1 MENSKENDNENKADS
16 EEKEDDSKI
25 GIEKKKLEQAL
36 KNARL
41 EHQVIIIQYL
51 FSTYTI
57 VLRLNNKYK
66 LTGPLK
72 IEYGPFIST
81 QNLDN

>member
-16 EEKEDDSKI
+16 ESANKTEKEDDSKI

-66 LTGPLK
+66 LTGPIK
-72 IEYGPFIST
+72 I
-81 QNLDN
+81 

>member
-16 EEKEDDSKI
+16 EAANKTEKEDDSKI

-41 EHQVIIIQYL
+41 EHQVIIRQYL
-51 FSTYTI
+51 FSI
-57 VLRLNNKYK
+57 QL
-66 LTGPLK
+66 
-72 IEYGPFIST
+72 SWD
-81 QNLDN
+81 QS

>member
-16 EEKEDDSKI
+16 EAANKTEKEDDSKI

-41 EHQVIIIQYL
+41 EHQVIIWQI
-51 FSTYTI
+51 FIFYTI
-57 VLRLNNKYK
+57 VLRLI
-66 LTGPLK
+66 LK
-72 IEYGPFIST
+72 V
-81 QNLDN
+81 